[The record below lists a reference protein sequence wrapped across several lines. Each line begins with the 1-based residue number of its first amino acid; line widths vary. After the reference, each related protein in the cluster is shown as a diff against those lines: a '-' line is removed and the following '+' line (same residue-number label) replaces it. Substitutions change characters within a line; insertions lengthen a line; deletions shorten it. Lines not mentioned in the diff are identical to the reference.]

1 MGDKFDMSG
10 NFQGSMI
17 NIKSRLTNVTQS
29 IGTLPDATQE
39 AKQEFTQL
47 LSQLRAALETVPA
60 ECVDD
65 ATKVAKRVEALVDE
79 VKENKP
85 DEEEIKTRGESLKKA
100 AENLAGIV
108 PIVLNIVTQIV
119 SYIPK
124 LLGK

>member
-1 MGDKFDMSG
+1 M
-10 NFQGSMI
+10 
-17 NIKSRLTNVTQS
+17 
-29 IGTLPDATQE
+29 
-39 AKQEFTQL
+39 
-47 LSQLRAALETVPA
+47 ETVPA